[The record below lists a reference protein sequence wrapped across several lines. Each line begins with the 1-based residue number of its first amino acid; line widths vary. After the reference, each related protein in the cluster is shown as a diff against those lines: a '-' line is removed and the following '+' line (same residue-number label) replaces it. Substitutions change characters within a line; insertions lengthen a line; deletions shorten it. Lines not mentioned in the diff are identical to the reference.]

1 MVQGGIKER
10 DMPEIQLQVTV
21 DSAHQ
26 QNLSEVADQLR
37 AVGMKVEQELPSIGV
52 LIGSA
57 DRAKVKDL
65 AAVEGVMDV
74 EEQKMYQLPPENSL
88 GQ

>member
-10 DMPEIQLQVTV
+10 YMSEIQLQVTV
-21 DSAHQ
+21 DRAHQ
-26 QNLSEVADQLR
+26 QNLSEIADQLR
-37 AVGMKVEQELPSIGV
+37 AVGMKVEQELASIGV

-57 DRAKVKDL
+57 DGAKVKAL
-65 AAVEGVMDV
+65 AAVEGVIDV
-74 EEQKMYQLPPENSL
+74 EEQKMYQLPPENSS